1 MQLVTRILDR
11 FLPALFLGVGVML
24 LAAGLLTYAPAGLA
38 NLAAPG
44 TNGPAVAGGPLVSS
58 EPDALPGSPTD
69 TPGGAT
75 DPANQSDPADP
86 TGAGDPSSP
95 SDPTSPGNPA
105 DP

>member
-58 EPDALPGSPTD
+58 EPDALPGSPRIRQVGRQIRRTRAIPP
-69 TPGGAT
+69 TQRVPAIRALRAT
-75 DPANQSDPADP
+75 RPV
-86 TGAGDPSSP
+86 
-95 SDPTSPGNPA
+95 
-105 DP
+105 